1 MDWLLREHRP
11 VLDLARR
18 FLEREVM
25 PYEPVIMERESQ
37 GLGRLLAAEE
47 IVQLDRKAEE
57 YGLRGIDTPESLGG
71 FGLPAGVSIAL
82 WEILGQSAV
91 FYLFPPDSSN
101 LQMLLSLA
109 DSEQFKRYVEPLS
122 RNELKMSIAVSE
134 PEAGSD
140 PSAMRTRAVRRGSDW
155 VLSGQKT
162 WISNVPAADIVIVM
176 ARTGTQEEGSK
187 GISAFILD
195 REIAQRTI
203 SRKIPMIGGWY
214 TYELTFDQYVL
225 PAAQLL
231 GPVGGAFAAMA
242 SRLSH
247 KRLQLAAWA
256 LGMAQRA
263 LRMMIEH
270 VQQRRVFGELLADRQ
285 SIQWWIADSTT
296 KIHAARLMLYDA
308 AYKIQEGRDPR
319 VEASMVKVY
328 AAEAAGEVL
337 DHAMQAFGASGLSK
351 ELPLSLMADTVRW
364 IRVGEGPSE
373 VHRMVIARKVMRSD
387 FFAPR

>member
-1 MDWLLREHRP
+1 
-11 VLDLARR
+11 
-18 FLEREVM
+18 M